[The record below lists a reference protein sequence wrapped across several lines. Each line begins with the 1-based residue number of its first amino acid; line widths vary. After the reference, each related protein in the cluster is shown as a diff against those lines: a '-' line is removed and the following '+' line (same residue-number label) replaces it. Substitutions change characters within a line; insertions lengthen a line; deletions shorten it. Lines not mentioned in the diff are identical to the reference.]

1 MVDFFQFIQYYW
13 YALRKWLWK
22 DYVDEGLEHV
32 YECRRE
38 ILRQLDIK
46 SLIKRLVFLEYSM
59 TFIFTDFQLEGLQ
72 LHKPSSPQD
81 LKAVRKRIENID
93 LADLET
99 NFSETPQ
106 SKDKTF
112 NDMIEPR
119 PTFNLGELL
128 RSSKVYNI

>member
-1 MVDFFQFIQYYW
+1 
-13 YALRKWLWK
+13 LRKWLWK

-81 LKAVRKRIENID
+81 VKAVRKRIENID

-99 NFSETPQ
+99 NFSYSSDTKNKAL
-106 SKDKTF
+106 SG
-112 NDMIEPR
+112 MIEPR
-119 PTFNLGELL
+119 TNFNLEEFLK
-128 RSSKVYNI
+128 SSKVANLYTTRHSHKLNNNPT

>member
-1 MVDFFQFIQYYW
+1 
-13 YALRKWLWK
+13 LRKWLWK

-81 LKAVRKRIENID
+81 VKAVRKRIENID

-99 NFSETPQ
+99 NFSEATEN
-106 SKDKTF
+106 KDKAF
-112 NDMIEPR
+112 NDMIEPKAN
-119 PTFNLGELL
+119 FNLEEFQ
-128 RSSKVYNI
+128 RSSKV